1 MSTIGHQR
9 SQQLKFWKNTKF
21 VGGIFIVLLF
31 LYVRLTFQYNKVDN
45 VPADAGD
52 LHDATKQDWQHSDKE
67 ANEQGHFRGKKH
79 LPVQTPIQTDAF
91 NHTTGENVGD
101 GADQDAVEE
110 MLTDEGALDEE
121 DSDKTVP
128 LVSLEQQEARRLAVR
143 NAMIFAWGN
152 YEEYAFGADEIGPK
166 DGRNFSN
173 VWGNI
178 ACSLVDGL
186 DTLWI
191 MDLKDEFQRARDYVA
206 NKLDFSHLGRD
217 GNSVSVFETII
228 REVGGLL
235 SAFELSG
242 DAVFMQKAEEIM
254 DLLTPAYDKN
264 EGVFYTIFNP
274 YTKKKSF
281 TSWADTGKRWLP
293 CLHYNFY
300 MATIADVGTLQLETR
315 YLSDIT
321 GDLKYAEMGD
331 AFYKIVQ
338 REGSYN
344 KTGLFPVH
352 FDTVRGE
359 FDTNSSL
366 ITVGSFGDSFYEYLL
381 KVYIYSGKRQED
393 KYLREFYDDAVRG
406 IEEYLLYFSI
416 PDNLYFL
423 HEMTVPSLSRD
434 LSMSHLACFVPGMLA
449 LGTLSETQDHA
460 KNAKHLELAEKL
472 METCYQLYHRQ
483 ATGLSPES
491 VSFPMMQAVDSRY
504 ILRPETVE
512 SLFYLYRITKNSKY
526 REYGWKIFEALE
538 THAKTKYG
546 YAVVANVTTLPA
558 QTENKM
564 ESFFLAETLK
574 YHYLLQAPES
584 LIPLDEYV
592 FNTEAHPLR
601 IRRKN

>member
-228 REVGGLL
+228 REVEEKFYVLGG
-235 SAFELSG
+235 
-242 DAVFMQKAEEIM
+242 
-254 DLLTPAYDKN
+254 Y
-264 EGVFYTIFNP
+264 
-274 YTKKKSF
+274 
-281 TSWADTGKRWLP
+281 R
-293 CLHYNFY
+293 
-300 MATIADVGTLQLETR
+300 ATIADVGTLQLETR